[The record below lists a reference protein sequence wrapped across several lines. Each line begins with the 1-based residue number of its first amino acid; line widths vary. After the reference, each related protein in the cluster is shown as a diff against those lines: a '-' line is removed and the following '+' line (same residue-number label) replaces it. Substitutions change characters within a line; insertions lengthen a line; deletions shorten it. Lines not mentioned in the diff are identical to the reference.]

1 MVESALKRSEGSY
14 LMSDKPDRYISADEE
29 LMTVAEVADFLKVS
43 QNTVRALTAR
53 GELHCYRV
61 GGRKERRF
69 SRADVQAY
77 LAEHSDPHY
86 TYPDVTA
93 PLVDYIKEPAPSLS
107 STAVLNRGLHVHD
120 WYLMPESYS
129 EPLIVEA
136 IERFGI
142 GVGDT
147 ILDPFCG
154 TGTTVVT
161 AVLKGVNGIGLE
173 VNPFLCFASR
183 VKLNWTVDLNAFKA
197 SISRILG
204 EAQPLLESLSVRQNL
219 FSLSLPP
226 DTRERAQ
233 AILSRV
239 DEPRMPK
246 LYKWMAQ
253 AVVQKVLILRYL
265 IETHVPEHLR
275 PHFLL
280 ALASILRP
288 ASNMKLTPH
297 AFGSNTERDDAPV
310 YDLFAQKI
318 TKIYEDLRY
327 LQSLSYRTGTGHIH
341 HRDARSADSI
351 SDSLLPARLAVTSP
365 PYLNNL
371 DYTMQTRMELF
382 FLRFVN
388 NMEELRDL
396 RKAMVISDAKAMYKD
411 VTDSE
416 EVKDVPSI
424 QEIAVRLREVHRDK
438 NWGWDYA
445 FMTTQYFGGIFRVL
459 KAVKPLIE
467 RHGRFILI
475 VGESAHSGIKIPLPE
490 ILAELGERAGY
501 KYEEINILRRR
512 RSSSH
517 SYELCES
524 EVILQRR

>member
-1 MVESALKRSEGSY
+1 MPK
-14 LMSDKPDRYISADEE
+14 KPDNYNKLEE
-29 LMTVAEVADFLKVS
+29 QLMTVAEVADFLKIS
-43 QNTVRALTAR
+43 QNTVRSLTTR
-53 GELHCYRV
+53 GELRCYRV

-69 SRADVQAY
+69 SKADVLAY
-77 LAEHSDPHY
+77 LEKRSEAKYAHPELRVES
-86 TYPDVTA
+86 
-93 PLVDYIKEPAPSLS
+93 IREPTFREPTLSLS

-129 EPLIVEA
+129 EPLIAEA

-142 GVGDT
+142 GIGDT
-147 ILDPFCG
+147 ILDPFSG

-161 AVLKGVNGIGLE
+161 AVLKGINGVGLE

-183 VKLNWTVDLNAFKA
+183 VKLDWAVDLNAFKA
-197 SISRILG
+197 SLIYILN
-204 EAQPLLESLSVRQNL
+204 EAQPLLESLSVEQNL
-219 FSLSLPP
+219 FTYSVAP
-226 DTRERAQ
+226 DTVKRAQ
-233 AILSRV
+233 AILSKV
-239 DEPRMPK
+239 DEPDMPR
-246 LYKWMAQ
+246 LHKWMSPV
-253 AVVQKVLILRYL
+253 VVQKVLILRYL
-265 IETHVPEHLR
+265 IETYVPEPIR

-288 ASNMKLTPH
+288 VSNMKLTPH
-297 AFGSNTERDDAPV
+297 AFGSNTRREDAPV

-318 TKIYEDLRY
+318 TKIYEDLKY
-327 LQSLSYRTGTGHIH
+327 LQSLNYKTGKGHIL
-341 HRDARSADSI
+341 RCDARLAENI
-351 SDSLLPARLAVTSP
+351 HDSLLPASLAVTSP

-411 VTDSE
+411 VRDSE
-416 EVKDVPSI
+416 EVKDVQSI
-424 QEIAVRLREVHRDK
+424 QRIATRLREVHHDK

-445 FMTTQYFGGIFRVL
+445 FMTTQYFGGMLRVL
-459 KAVKPLIE
+459 RAVKPLLK
-467 RHGRFILI
+467 RHARFILI

-501 KYEEINILRRR
+501 KFAEINILRRR

-517 SYELCES
+517 RYDLCES
-524 EVILQRR
+524 EVILQKR